1 MESDTSFQGLL
12 RCSQC
17 QFLLY
22 RSKSFNACEK
32 GKGVMFKEDILHD
45 DNKTKLTQAQGNGIG
60 EVL

>member
-1 MESDTSFQGLL
+1 MFIVSIW
-12 RCSQC
+12 
-17 QFLLY
+17 LY